1 LIKNDLDKRS
11 NDFGTYDDGQRRQKL
26 RTRISRSCQDGVE
39 RHSFGLEERNCMVYD
54 ISNPKVYLQTLK
66 QVMLQ
71 KDYFLF
77 QLQSPTKEFTDY
89 R

>member
-1 LIKNDLDKRS
+1 
-11 NDFGTYDDGQRRQKL
+11 
-26 RTRISRSCQDGVE
+26 
-39 RHSFGLEERNCMVYD
+39 MVYD
-54 ISNPKVYLQTLK
+54 INPKAPIYLQTLK
-66 QVMLQ
+66 GDAQ